1 MAEVKV
7 YTLKEVTE
15 ILQVS
20 RRTVYNYIKA
30 DQLKAAKIGSG
41 WRVTQ
46 RALDEFLE
54 NGTEAGFY
62 ATLKRKPE

>member
-1 MAEVKV
+1 MADTKV
-7 YTLKEVTE
+7 YTIQEVTE
-15 ILQVS
+15 ILKVS
-20 RRTVYNYIKA
+20 RRTIYNYIKA
-30 DQLKAAKIGSG
+30 DQIKAAKIGNS
-41 WRVTQ
+41 WRITQ